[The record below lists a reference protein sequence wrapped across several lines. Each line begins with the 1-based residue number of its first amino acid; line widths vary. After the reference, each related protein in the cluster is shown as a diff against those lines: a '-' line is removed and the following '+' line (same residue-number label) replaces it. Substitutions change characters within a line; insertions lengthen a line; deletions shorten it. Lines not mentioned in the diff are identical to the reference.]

1 MAGKKKAAPEVT
13 ENVELEAVEAGP
25 EAAVAAPRFGKKQ
38 KIMAAAA
45 AVLVLAGGGGA
56 AAFLMGGSKEESAE
70 NRVVGEDG
78 GGEAEAAAE
87 EEGGEGG
94 KKEGLPLID
103 VPPLLVNLRTPNG
116 EPRYLK
122 LRFMIE
128 VTSSGKADQV
138 QRRMPAIIDSYQPFL
153 RELRPEDIAG
163 SAAVYRIKEEMM
175 VRTVAVVGKGIVKDI
190 LIQDLVQQ

>member
-1 MAGKKKAAPEVT
+1 MAGRKKAAPEVA
-13 ENVELEAVEAGP
+13 EAVVEEAVEAAP

-38 KIMAAAA
+38 KVMAAAA

-56 AAFLMGGSKEESAE
+56 AAFLMGGSKEEATS
-70 NRVVGEDG
+70 NRVVGADESAG
-78 GGEAEAAAE
+78 
-87 EEGGEGG
+87 EEGDAVEEGEGG
-94 KKEGLPLID
+94 DKKEGLPLID

-128 VTSSGKADQV
+128 VMSGAKADQV